1 MLIGKYLTNGQM
13 LPKLKIREHRSKP
26 RSPGLFS
33 NWGKIALFLPSNKA
47 CVYLR
52 ILNEGGATDVTTLS
66 MPFHKKN
73 LFSGF
78 EEIETIKFSYILSEP
93 SLVES
98 DQNFRYFLRSSSL
111 SDLKICSYL
120 YVIECLCKVGHI

>member
-1 MLIGKYLTNGQM
+1 M

-26 RSPGLFS
+26 KSQGLFS
-33 NWGKIALFLPSNKA
+33 NWGKIALFLPPIKA
-47 CVYLR
+47 RVYLR

-66 MPFHKKN
+66 MPFQKKN
-73 LFSGF
+73 LFSGID
-78 EEIETIKFSYILSEP
+78 EIETIKYSYILSEP

-98 DQNFRYFLRSSSL
+98 DQNFRYFVKSSSL

-120 YVIECLCKVGHI
+120 YVIECLCKVRHI